1 MAKKRKRKKG
11 NGLGSESKGGKKK
24 RINATTARKEG
35 GRRRRR
41 GKTTKATRE
50 GDKGDEERK
59 DGRKHGGDGRWDL
72 RNALFGLKTVGG
84 CSIRLGI
91 TDEGGFL
98 QDRSVMAT
106 SDEVNHGASRI

>member
-1 MAKKRKRKKG
+1 MRRRRG
-11 NGLGSESKGGKKK
+11 
-24 RINATTARKEG
+24 RKEG
-35 GRRRRR
+35 DEGEEGRRRRR
-41 GKTTKATRE
+41 GGKARRE
-50 GDKGDEERK
+50 GDEERK

-72 RNALFGLKTVGG
+72 RNALFGLKTVGV